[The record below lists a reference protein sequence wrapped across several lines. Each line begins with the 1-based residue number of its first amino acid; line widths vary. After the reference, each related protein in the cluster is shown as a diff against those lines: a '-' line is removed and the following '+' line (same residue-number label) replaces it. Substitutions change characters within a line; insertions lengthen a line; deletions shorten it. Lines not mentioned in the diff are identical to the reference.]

1 MVLALHPRDIGTL
14 LIGYAEGAVTYSFKQ
29 NKPTRFFQY
38 QVPRGAPGGDG
49 DPRAAN
55 TVRHPRLTHA
65 VWHPTGTFILT
76 GHEDGSLVFWD
87 VKDGRVV
94 LARTLTDTHVDKPGM
109 GSVNPAGGAA
119 QREPFFKLVWCAN
132 QDPEDT
138 AVLVAGGSS
147 ISSPTKSLTLFELG
161 RTPVYATSSWQV
173 ITAYLETP
181 KRQRMLPI
189 PPGTEVIDF
198 CMIPR
203 SSPHFAGAHDPLATV
218 AVLASGEIITMSF
231 PSGFPI
237 SPTNQLHVS
246 VSFVHP
252 FVNSINLSPV
262 ERGKWLGMVEKRD
275 NGPQL
280 LKGGA
285 EAQRPLKRFEHRNI
299 VQTAHAD
306 GTIRLWDA
314 GHGDEIEN
322 EGVLQV
328 DVDRAAGRPEGTDIT
343 KMSLSGASGELA
355 VGTRAGDLLLFR
367 WGKNRYAGREQQPGP
382 AGRPGELVDISS
394 RSDPT
399 LTEGL
404 LPLTMVAMQN
414 GPVTCLKLSDV
425 GFLAA
430 GFEGGGVAVID
441 LRGPAIIYNSNVQ
454 EFAQASKRHVGRS
467 ERQPTRGDHATSMEF
482 SVMTLE
488 GESWSS
494 ILLHVGT
501 SFGSVATFKVIP
513 AGGRYTVQLAGVA
526 SHEGRIVRIS
536 PLSADSGYPAYATP
550 QVVAALREGRKVNGV
565 LLVVSEQGARISK
578 PATSK
583 GAHKTWDNFV
593 VQSAA
598 VSNCEDIG
606 IALVT
611 FSDDG
616 IARAFSIPA
625 LREIGG
631 ARLSDK
637 MDPRRA
643 GEALITNS
651 GDILGWC
658 GPAEAALVNIW
669 GRGLTLYVK
678 WPGSLTAILTS
689 IQKPI

>member
-1 MVLALHPRDIGTL
+1 VNVILPLQRRGSVASLHFCADKLVCFDKRNDLSVYSLESKRLIGSYSPPGRVFSICVDPALDYVLLGMQGGDIIAYDLEHGRLAPFKLPNFWCEKDPRARVAPVMSLALHPRDIGTL
-14 LIGYAEGAVTYSFKQ
+14 LIGYVEGAVTYSFKL
-29 NKPTRFFQY
+29 NKPNRFFEY

-87 VKDGRVV
+87 SKDGRVV

-109 GSVNPAGGAA
+109 GAVNVGARGEGTE
-119 QREPFFKLVWCAN
+119 REPFFKLVWCAN

-138 AVLVAGGSS
+138 AILVAGGSS
-147 ISSPTKSLTLFELG
+147 VTSTSKALTLFELG

-173 ITAYLETP
+173 ITSYLENP

-246 VSFVHP
+246 LTFVHP

-262 ERGKWLGMVEKRD
+262 ERGKWLGMVEKRN

-285 EAQRPLKRFEHRNI
+285 EAQRALKRFEHRNI

-328 DVDRAAGRPEGTDIT
+328 DVDRAAGRPEGTEIT
-343 KMSLSGASGELA
+343 TMSLSGASGELA
-355 VGTRAGDLLLFR
+355 VGTRAGEVLIFR
-367 WGKNRYAGREQQPGP
+367 WGHNRYAGQEQQPGRP
-382 AGRPGELVDISS
+382 GRPGELVDIAN
-394 RSDPT
+394 RADPT
-399 LTEGL
+399 LTDGL
-404 LPLTMVAMQN
+404 LPLTMVDMHN
-414 GPVTCLKLSDV
+414 GPVTSVKLSDV
-425 GFLAA
+425 GFVAA
-430 GFEGGGVAVID
+430 GFEGGGIAVID
-441 LRGPAIIYNSNVQ
+441 LRGPAIIYNGNVE
-454 EFAQASKRHVGRS
+454 EFSHQRKHGHGRDDRRS
-467 ERQPTRGDHATSMEF
+467 ARGDHATTMEF
-482 SVMTLE
+482 SV
-488 GESWSS
+488 SFD
-494 ILLHVGT
+494 LLF
-501 SFGSVATFKVIP
+501 SPRK
-513 AGGRYTVQLAGVA
+513 YLANK
-526 SHEGRIVRIS
+526 
-536 PLSADSGYPAYATP
+536 L
-550 QVVAALREGRKVNGV
+550 
-565 LLVVSEQGARISK
+565 
-578 PATSK
+578 
-583 GAHKTWDNFV
+583 F
-593 VQSAA
+593 
-598 VSNCEDIG
+598 
-606 IALVT
+606 
-611 FSDDG
+611 
-616 IARAFSIPA
+616 
-625 LREIGG
+625 
-631 ARLSDK
+631 RL
-637 MDPRRA
+637 
-643 GEALITNS
+643 
-651 GDILGWC
+651 
-658 GPAEAALVNIW
+658 
-669 GRGLTLYVK
+669 
-678 WPGSLTAILTS
+678 
-689 IQKPI
+689 